1 MKECDLDCAMNEGG
15 FCRVREIFETE
26 DFKCAAQE
34 GTQNNE
40 NRHKSD

>member
-15 FCRVREIFETE
+15 FCRIREAFGTE

-34 GTQNNE
+34 SAQNDKQC
-40 NRHKSD
+40 H